1 MRRKSLKIGSLFL
14 ATLLSAGLPA
24 YVGAV
29 TVDFEGGASGTAV
42 GSDYSGSGVVFTNAY
57 YTTDYGSQNGSSTWA
72 TGEKSGLYNGVGNV
86 AMSGYFT
93 GTTDYITAQIIYA
106 DYANTTSYLDV
117 YDSSSNLLAS
127 TSFSNASTPYS
138 LTINTAGIASFVF
151 SWTGGGSP
159 NGSGGYM
166 DDVIGI
172 DNLAFNTVSSSSVP
186 EPSTLLLLG
195 SGLAGFAVVRM
206 KRFRKG

>member
-1 MRRKSLKIGSLFL
+1 MRNTSLKIYSLVV

-29 TVDFEGGASGTAV
+29 TLDFEGGATGTAV

-57 YTTDYGSQNGSSTWA
+57 YTTSYSSENGSSTWA
-72 TGEKSGLYNGVGNV
+72 TGEKSGEYNGVGNV

-93 GTTDYITAQIIYA
+93 GTTDYISAQIIYA
-106 DYANTTSYLDV
+106 DWLATTSYLDV
-117 YDSSSNLLAS
+117 YDSSSNWLAG
-127 TSFSNASTPYS
+127 TSLSSSSTPYS
-138 LTINTAGIASFVF
+138 LTINTPGIASFIF
-151 SWTGGGSP
+151 SWSGGAST

-172 DNLAFNTVSSSSVP
+172 DNLAFNTVSSVP
-186 EPSTLLLLG
+186 EPSSLLLLG

-206 KRFRKG
+206 RKFRKS

>member
-1 MRRKSLKIGSLFL
+1 MKGKSLNLCSLIV
-14 ATLLSAGLPA
+14 AAMLSAGLPVYA
-24 YVGAV
+24 GA
-29 TVDFEGGASGTAV
+29 TVIDFEGGASGTAV

-57 YTTDYGSQNGSSTWA
+57 YTTDYGSENGSSTWA
-72 TGEKSGLYNGVGNV
+72 TGETSGLYNGVGNV

-93 GTTDYITAQIIYA
+93 GTTDYISAQIIYA
-106 DYANTTSYLDV
+106 DWAATTSSLVV
-117 YDSSSNLLAS
+117 YDSSSSILAFTILSSS
-127 TSFSNASTPYS
+127 TTPYS
-138 LTINTAGIASFVF
+138 LSISTPGIASFVF
-151 SWTGGGSP
+151 AWQGG
-159 NGSGGYM
+159 GSGGY

-172 DNLAFNTVSSSSVP
+172 DNLTFNTVSSSSVP